1 MINALIDICLVNGSG
16 HIQLS
21 DMLLAT
27 ADPMV
32 SQTTG
37 TIVWIGLLILTIA
50 FFVMSWTKLGHGR
63 PLVKCLV
70 LSIFAHLLMVIFFYG
85 TQWLG
90 FQGNEVAVESF
101 KISLDDVTDEQINS
115 AEEAQ
120 ANKSD
125 DNTLTDVATTVPQ
138 TTVKPDDP
146 EQTINSEQVDDLTQT
161 AVNSESAEPAES
173 ADVESVKPLV
183 PTDNEIDAVVAVDI
197 EASDDTGDVISGE
210 QESLPTEVQPVSSSA
225 NDVSDVVDKQVDSN
239 DSVDSSPVVADVA
252 DVTVDAVE
260 DVGAAT
266 VKRLDGTEMPLR
278 YQNRFATVIEHSNS
292 STEESLSSGIKGSRF
307 GATRDTAAAVEA
319 ALQWLVENQE
329 ENGSWDASL
338 HHAGIDRQVD
348 GQRRSSTGVNA
359 DNGITGL
366 ALLALLGDGNTHLV
380 GSRRETVQHGLEYLL
395 SQQTANGSLAG
406 NATMFAR
413 MYCHAMATV
422 AVCEAYAMTSDERLQ
437 RCAQRAIEYT
447 IDCQDT
453 LTGGWRYQRSDPGDM
468 SQFGWQVLALQ
479 SAQQAGIS
487 TPAETQRLMLKFL
500 LSCNTGVK
508 RGLASYRPGFGA
520 TAAMT
525 AESMACRVWLGS
537 QNKPEQLAEG
547 TQYLLQRLP
556 SIEQP
561 DFYYWYYG
569 SLSLRFVGG
578 EPWERWTVALTQTLP
593 KMQRSDGSWSAVTKW
608 AGYGGTVYSTAMG
621 ALCLESFYRYQ

>member
-1 MINALIDICLVNGSG
+1 MINALIDIYLVNGSG

-101 KISLDDVTDEQINS
+101 KISLVDVTDKQTDS
-115 AEEAQ
+115 AEEAL
-120 ANKSD
+120 ADKGD
-125 DNTLTDVATTVPQ
+125 DNTLTDVATAMQQATVM
-138 TTVKPDDP
+138 PDDP
-146 EQTINSEQVDDLTQT
+146 EQTINSDQIDDLTQT
-161 AVNSESAEPAES
+161 AVNSESA
-173 ADVESVKPLV
+173 DVESVKPFV

-197 EASDDTGDVISGE
+197 EASSDTGDVISGE
-210 QESLPTEVQPVSSSA
+210 QESPPTEVQPVSSSA

-239 DSVDSSPVVADVA
+239 DSADGSPVGADVA
-252 DVTVDAVE
+252 DTPADTVDDMA
-260 DVGAAT
+260 AAT
-266 VKRLDGTEMPLR
+266 VKRLDGTEIPLR
-278 YQNRFATVIEHSNS
+278 YQNRFAAVIDHSSS

-307 GATRDTAAAVEA
+307 GATRDTAAAIEA

-338 HHAGIDRQVD
+338 HRAGIDRHVD
-348 GQRRSSTGVNA
+348 GQQRSSTGVNA

-380 GSRRETVQHGLEYLL
+380 GSRREAVQHGLEYLL
-395 SQQTANGSLAG
+395 GQQTANGSLAG

-447 IDCQDT
+447 IGCQDT

-500 LSCNTGVK
+500 QSCNTGVN

-525 AESMACRVWLGS
+525 AESLACRVWLGS

-547 TQYLLQRLP
+547 SQYLLQRLP
-556 SIEQP
+556 SIDQP
-561 DFYYWYYG
+561 DFYY
-569 SLSLRFVGG
+569 LSLRFVGG

-593 KMQRSDGSWSAVTKW
+593 KMQRSDGSWAAVTKW

-621 ALCLESFYRYQ
+621 ALCLESFYRYK

>member
-1 MINALIDICLVNGSG
+1 MINALIDIYLLNGLG
-16 HIQLS
+16 HIHLS

-27 ADPMV
+27 TEYLDPMV

-50 FFVMSWTKLGHGR
+50 FFVMSWTKLGQGR

-90 FQGNEVAVESF
+90 FRGNEVAVESF
-101 KISLDDVTDEQINS
+101 KISLVDVTDEQTDF
-115 AEEAQ
+115 AEEAL
-120 ANKSD
+120 ADKSD
-125 DNTLTDVATTVPQ
+125 DNPLTVEAMAVQ
-138 TTVKPDDP
+138 QETVKSDDP
-146 EQTINSEQVDDLTQT
+146 KQTINSEQIDDLTQT
-161 AVNSESAEPAES
+161 QVNSESP
-173 ADVESVKPLV
+173 DVESVKSPV
-183 PTDNEIDAVVAVDI
+183 PTDATIDAVVAVDI
-197 EASDDTGDVISGE
+197 EASDDIGDVISGE
-210 QESLPTEVQPVSSSA
+210 QESPLTEIQPVSSSA
-225 NDVSDVVDKQVDSN
+225 SDVSDIVDKQVDPN
-239 DSVDSSPVVADVA
+239 NNADSSPAVADVA
-252 DVTVDAVE
+252 DAATGSVVNE
-260 DVGAAT
+260 GPAT

-278 YQNRFATVIEHSNS
+278 YRNRFAAVIDHSIT
-292 STEESLSSGIKGSRF
+292 STEESPSSGIKGSRF
-307 GATRDTAAAVEA
+307 GATRDTAAAIEA

-338 HHAGIDRQVD
+338 HRAGIDRQVD
-348 GQRRSSTGVNA
+348 GQQRSSTGVNA
-359 DNGITGL
+359 DTGITGL

-380 GSRRETVQHGLEYLL
+380 GSRREAVQHGLEYLL
-395 SQQTANGSLAG
+395 GQQTDNGSLAG

-447 IDCQDT
+447 IGCQDT

-500 LSCNTGVK
+500 QSCNTGVK

-525 AESMACRVWLGS
+525 AESLACRVWLGS

-547 TQYLLQRLP
+547 SQYLLQRLP

-593 KMQRSDGSWSAVTKW
+593 KMQQSDGSWAAVTKW

-621 ALCLESFYRYQ
+621 ALCLESFYRYK

>member
-1 MINALIDICLVNGSG
+1 MINALIDIYLVNGSG
-16 HIQLS
+16 HIRLS

-101 KISLDDVTDEQINS
+101 KISLVDVTDEQTNS
-115 AEEAQ
+115 TEEAQ
-120 ANKSD
+120 ADKSD
-125 DNTLTDVATTVPQ
+125 DHTLTDVATTVPQ

-146 EQTINSEQVDDLTQT
+146 EQTINSEHVDDLTQT

-260 DVGAAT
+260 DVGVAT

-500 LSCNTGVK
+500 QSCNTGLK

-593 KMQRSDGSWSAVTKW
+593 EMQRSDGSWSAVTKW

>member
-1 MINALIDICLVNGSG
+1 MINELIDIYLVNGSG

-101 KISLDDVTDEQINS
+101 KISLVDVTDEQTNS

-120 ANKSD
+120 ADKSD

-161 AVNSESAEPAES
+161 AVNSEPAES

-197 EASDDTGDVISGE
+197 ESSGDTGDVISGE

-239 DSVDSSPVVADVA
+239 DSVDGSPVGTDVA

-260 DVGAAT
+260 DVGVAT

-500 LSCNTGVK
+500 QSCNTGLK

>member
-1 MINALIDICLVNGSG
+1 MINPLIDSYFLNGSG
-16 HIQLS
+16 LVYLRGS
-21 DMLLAT
+21 LLAT
-27 ADPMV
+27 PEYSAPII

-37 TIVWIGLLILTIA
+37 AIVWIGLLILTIA
-50 FFVMSWTKLGHGR
+50 FFVMSWTKLGQGR

-90 FQGNEVAVESF
+90 IRGNDVLIESV
-101 KISLDDVTDEQINS
+101 KISLVDVTDEQNDHGEVARADS
-115 AEEAQ
+115 SHNTVLAEEGVAAQ
-120 ANKSD
+120 EPTVKADGAEQMIDTQQVVDLTQATDTTEQEDIESVEPTASTVDSIDAVVEVDIDATDASGDITAGEKESPQIEIQPVSSVASDVVNATRVKTPTANTVDSLPAVANIADAISD
-125 DNTLTDVATTVPQ
+125 TLTDVAPTTF
-138 TTVKPDDP
+138 
-146 EQTINSEQVDDLTQT
+146 
-161 AVNSESAEPAES
+161 
-173 ADVESVKPLV
+173 
-183 PTDNEIDAVVAVDI
+183 
-197 EASDDTGDVISGE
+197 
-210 QESLPTEVQPVSSSA
+210 
-225 NDVSDVVDKQVDSN
+225 
-239 DSVDSSPVVADVA
+239 
-252 DVTVDAVE
+252 
-260 DVGAAT
+260 
-266 VKRLDGTEMPLR
+266 KRLDGTEIPLR
-278 YQNRFATVIEHSNS
+278 YQNRFAPVIEQATKTTVEN
-292 STEESLSSGIKGSRF
+292 LSSGIKGSRF

-319 ALQWLVENQE
+319 ALQWLVANQE

-338 HHAGIDRQVD
+338 HRAGVDRRVG
-348 GQRRSSTGVNA
+348 GQQRSSTGVNA

-380 GSRRETVQHGLEYLL
+380 GSRREAVQHGLEYLL
-395 SQQTANGSLAG
+395 AQQAANGSLAG

-413 MYCHAMATV
+413 MYCHAMAAV

-447 IDCQDT
+447 LGCQDE

-487 TPAETQRLMLKFL
+487 TPPETQKLMLKFL
-500 LSCNTGVK
+500 QSCNTGLK

-525 AESMACRVWLGS
+525 AESMACRMWLGV
-537 QNKPEQLAEG
+537 QNKPEQLTEG
-547 TQYLLQRLP
+547 TQYLLKRLP
-556 SIEQP
+556 SIKQP
-561 DFYYWYYG
+561 DLYYWYYG

-578 EPWERWTVALTQTLP
+578 EPWERWTVALKQTLP
-593 KMQRSDGSWSAVTKW
+593 QMQRNDGSWPAVTKW

>member
-1 MINALIDICLVNGSG
+1 MSNPLIDNYSWYGLVFVYWRD
-16 HIQLS
+16 L
-21 DMLLAT
+21 LLAT
-27 ADPMV
+27 SEYSAPIV

-70 LSIFAHLLMVIFFYG
+70 LSVFAHLLMVIFFYG

-90 FQGNEVAVESF
+90 FRGDDVLVEAV
-101 KISLDDVTDEQINS
+101 KISIV
-115 AEEAQ
+115 
-120 ANKSD
+120 
-125 DNTLTDVATTVPQ
+125 
-138 TTVKPDDP
+138 
-146 EQTINSEQVDDLTQT
+146 
-161 AVNSESAEPAES
+161 
-173 ADVESVKPLV
+173 
-183 PTDNEIDAVVAVDI
+183 
-197 EASDDTGDVISGE
+197 DDTGEQAEHDEVALADRSYDNVEGKEGSVVQEETVTADGTKKINNSDHITDLPRPADISEHGDVASE
-210 QESLPTEVQPVSSSA
+210 ESTVPSETPPILADSIDIVAVVDIDVPDVTGDVTAGDEESPVSEIQSVSLFGS
-225 NDVSDVVDKQVDSN
+225 DVSNAVDKQADSN
-239 DSVDSSPVVADVA
+239 NSVDSSPEVADAV
-252 DVTVDAVE
+252 VDE
-260 DVGAAT
+260 SLAT
-266 VKRLDGTEMPLR
+266 IKRLDGTEMPLR
-278 YQNRFATVIEHSNS
+278 YQNRFARVFEHSTT
-292 STEESLSSGIKGSRF
+292 STLESVSSGIKGSRF
-307 GATRDTAAAVEA
+307 GATRDTADAVEA
-319 ALQWLVENQE
+319 ALQWLVANQD
-329 ENGSWDASL
+329 ENGSWDASQ

-348 GQRRSSTGVNA
+348 GQQRSSTGVNA

-380 GSRRETVQHGLEYLL
+380 GSRREAVQHGLEYLL
-395 SQQTANGSLAG
+395 GQQTANGSLAG

-447 IDCQDT
+447 IGCQDT
-453 LTGGWRYQRSDPGDM
+453 LTGGWRYKRSDPGDM

-500 LSCNTGVK
+500 QSCNTGLK

-537 QNKPEQLAEG
+537 QDKPEQLAEG

-593 KMQRSDGSWSAVTKW
+593 KMQWSDGSWSAVTKW

>member
-1 MINALIDICLVNGSG
+1 MINALIDIYLLNGLG
-16 HIQLS
+16 HIHLS

-27 ADPMV
+27 TEYLDPMV

-50 FFVMSWTKLGHGR
+50 FFVMSWTKLGQGR

-90 FQGNEVAVESF
+90 FRGNEVAVESF
-101 KISLDDVTDEQINS
+101 KISLVDVTDEQTDF
-115 AEEAQ
+115 AEEAL
-120 ANKSD
+120 ADKSD
-125 DNTLTDVATTVPQ
+125 DNPLTVEAMALQ
-138 TTVKPDDP
+138 QATVKSDDP
-146 EQTINSEQVDDLTQT
+146 KQTINSEQIDDLTQT
-161 AVNSESAEPAES
+161 QVNSESP
-173 ADVESVKPLV
+173 DVESVKSPV
-183 PTDNEIDAVVAVDI
+183 PTDATIDAVVAVDI
-197 EASDDTGDVISGE
+197 EASDDIGDVISGE
-210 QESLPTEVQPVSSSA
+210 QESPLTEIQPVSSSA
-225 NDVSDVVDKQVDSN
+225 SDVSDIVDKQVDPN
-239 DSVDSSPVVADVA
+239 NNADSSPAVADVA
-252 DVTVDAVE
+252 DAATGSVVNE
-260 DVGAAT
+260 GPAT

-278 YQNRFATVIEHSNS
+278 YRNRFAAVIDHSIT
-292 STEESLSSGIKGSRF
+292 STEESPSSGIKGSRF
-307 GATRDTAAAVEA
+307 GATRDTAAAIEA

-338 HHAGIDRQVD
+338 HRAGIDRQVD
-348 GQRRSSTGVNA
+348 GQQRSSTGVNA

-380 GSRRETVQHGLEYLL
+380 GSRREAVQHGLEYLL
-395 SQQTANGSLAG
+395 GQQTDNGSLAG

-447 IDCQDT
+447 IGCQDT

-500 LSCNTGVK
+500 QSCNTGVK

-525 AESMACRVWLGS
+525 AESLACRVWLGS

-547 TQYLLQRLP
+547 SQYLLQRLP

-593 KMQRSDGSWSAVTKW
+593 KMQQSDGSWAAVTKW

-621 ALCLESFYRYQ
+621 ALCLESFYRYK

>member
-1 MINALIDICLVNGSG
+1 MINVLIDIYLLNGSG
-16 HIQLS
+16 HIHLS

-37 TIVWIGLLILTIA
+37 TIVWIGLLMLTIA

-101 KISLDDVTDEQINS
+101 KISLVDVTNKQTHS
-115 AEEAQ
+115 AEEAL
-120 ANKSD
+120 ADKSD
-125 DNTLTDVATTVPQ
+125 DNTLTDVATAMQ
-138 TTVKPDDP
+138 QATVKPEDP

-161 AVNSESAEPAES
+161 AVNLESVEL
-173 ADVESVKPLV
+173 ADVESVKPFV

-210 QESLPTEVQPVSSSA
+210 QESPPAEVQPVSSSA
-225 NDVSDVVDKQVDSN
+225 NDVSDLVDKQVDSN
-239 DSVDSSPVVADVA
+239 DSMDGSPMGTDVA

-260 DVGAAT
+260 DVGQAT
-266 VKRLDGTEMPLR
+266 VKRLDGTELPLL
-278 YQNRFATVIEHSNS
+278 YQNRFATIIDHSSSSIEEN
-292 STEESLSSGIKGSRF
+292 LSSGIKGSRF
-307 GATRDTAAAVEA
+307 GATQDTAAAVEA
-319 ALQWLVENQE
+319 ALQWLAENQE

-338 HHAGIDRQVD
+338 HYAGIDRQVD

-380 GSRRETVQHGLEYLL
+380 GSRCEAVQHGLEYLL
-395 SQQTANGSLAG
+395 GQQTANGSLAG

-500 LSCNTGVK
+500 QSCNTGVK
-508 RGLASYRPGFGA
+508 RGLASYRPGFGV

-578 EPWERWTVALTQTLP
+578 EPWERWTVALAQTLP

>member
-1 MINALIDICLVNGSG
+1 MINALIDIYLLNGLG
-16 HIQLS
+16 HIHLS

-27 ADPMV
+27 TEYLDPMV

-50 FFVMSWTKLGHGR
+50 FFVMSWTKLGQGR

-90 FQGNEVAVESF
+90 FRGNEVAVESF
-101 KISLDDVTDEQINS
+101 KISLVDVTDEQTDF
-115 AEEAQ
+115 AEEAL
-120 ANKSD
+120 ADKSD
-125 DNTLTDVATTVPQ
+125 DNPLTVEAMAVQ
-138 TTVKPDDP
+138 QETVKSDDP
-146 EQTINSEQVDDLTQT
+146 KQTINSEQIDDLTQT
-161 AVNSESAEPAES
+161 QVNSESP
-173 ADVESVKPLV
+173 DVESVKSPV
-183 PTDNEIDAVVAVDI
+183 PTDATIDAVVAVDI
-197 EASDDTGDVISGE
+197 EASDDIGDVISGE
-210 QESLPTEVQPVSSSA
+210 QESPLTEIQPVSSSA
-225 NDVSDVVDKQVDSN
+225 SDVSDIVDKQVDPN
-239 DSVDSSPVVADVA
+239 NNADSSPAVADVA
-252 DVTVDAVE
+252 DAATGSVVNE
-260 DVGAAT
+260 GPAT

-278 YQNRFATVIEHSNS
+278 YRNRFAAVIDHSIT
-292 STEESLSSGIKGSRF
+292 STEESPSSGIKGSRF
-307 GATRDTAAAVEA
+307 GATRDTAAAIEA

-338 HHAGIDRQVD
+338 HRAGIDRQVD
-348 GQRRSSTGVNA
+348 GQQRSSTGVNA
-359 DNGITGL
+359 DTGITGL

-380 GSRRETVQHGLEYLL
+380 GSRREAVQHGLEYLL
-395 SQQTANGSLAG
+395 GQQTANGSLAG

-447 IDCQDT
+447 IGCQDT

-500 LSCNTGVK
+500 QSCNTGVK

-525 AESMACRVWLGS
+525 AESLACRVWLGS

-547 TQYLLQRLP
+547 SQYLLQRLP

-593 KMQRSDGSWSAVTKW
+593 KMQRSDGSWAAVTKW

-621 ALCLESFYRYQ
+621 ALCLESFYRYK

>member
-1 MINALIDICLVNGSG
+1 MALCIESSTD
-16 HIQLS
+16 
-21 DMLLAT
+21 
-27 ADPMV
+27 
-32 SQTTG
+32 TG
-37 TIVWIGLLILTIA
+37 
-50 FFVMSWTKLGHGR
+50 
-63 PLVKCLV
+63 
-70 LSIFAHLLMVIFFYG
+70 
-85 TQWLG
+85 
-90 FQGNEVAVESF
+90 
-101 KISLDDVTDEQINS
+101 
-115 AEEAQ
+115 
-120 ANKSD
+120 
-125 DNTLTDVATTVPQ
+125 
-138 TTVKPDDP
+138 
-146 EQTINSEQVDDLTQT
+146 
-161 AVNSESAEPAES
+161 
-173 ADVESVKPLV
+173 ESV
-183 PTDNEIDAVVAVDI
+183 
-197 EASDDTGDVISGE
+197 SGE
-210 QESLPTEVQPVSSSA
+210 QESAPTEIQAVSSS
-225 NDVSDVVDKQVDSN
+225 VSDIIDVVPKQVDSN
-239 DSVDSSPVVADVA
+239 DSVDSLPVEV
-252 DVTVDAVE
+252 
-260 DVGAAT
+260 DVGAAVVDTTAAVVDDEGPPT
-266 VKRLDGTEMPLR
+266 VERLDGSEMPVR
-278 YQNRFATVIEHSNS
+278 YQHRFAAAIDGGNS
-292 STEESLSSGIKGSRF
+292 SAGESLSSGIKGSRF

-319 ALQWLVENQE
+319 ALQWLVEHQE
-329 ENGSWDASL
+329 KDGSWDASL
-338 HHAGIDRQVD
+338 HRAGIDRQVD
-348 GQRRSSTGVNA
+348 GQQRSSTGVNA

-380 GSRRETVQHGLEYLL
+380 GSRREAVQHGLEYLL
-395 SQQTANGSLAG
+395 GQQTANGSLAG

-422 AVCEAYAMTSDERLQ
+422 AVCEAYAMTSDDRLQ
-437 RCAQRAIEYT
+437 RCAQRAIAYT

-487 TPAETQRLMLKFL
+487 TPADTHRLMLKFL
-500 LSCNTGVK
+500 QSCNTGLK

-547 TQYLLQRLP
+547 AQYLVQRLP

-578 EPWERWTVALTQTLP
+578 ERWERWTVALKQTLP